1 MPGSGFG
8 CSPSPRPHRPLPRRV
23 PRAARREA
31 ASSLGRAGRCWKAAL
46 PCSTAASA
54 SQRFA
59 ASGCECARVYT
70 SIHACARMYVCVR
83 VRAGGGYVGACTH
96 VRGWV
101 RACDFVGVHGC
112 VHVIP
117 LFPKWWLQLPG
128 TTGPVYP
135 PPWSWSRAL
144 ELAGLGMG
152 KKKQRDR
159 NVGLSGNASLHR
171 GWMLPI
177 RVPMVSWLPGRT
189 LAPAALDAQREPRS
203 GEGPGQTPLPLRAGE
218 RAHDAFRHRHG
229 ARPRREAEKLGGGGT
244 YTGAWL
250 GAGGWG
256 GGVVRPGCLPPPWAP
271 APLLDP
277 RHPAPGPIV
286 RPRRSAGQDSFVRA
300 RQYFI
305 LTINQTHPGPRA
317 CL

>member
-1 MPGSGFG
+1 M
-8 CSPSPRPHRPLPRRV
+8 
-23 PRAARREA
+23 
-31 ASSLGRAGRCWKAAL
+31 
-46 PCSTAASA
+46 
-54 SQRFA
+54 
-59 ASGCECARVYT
+59 
-70 SIHACARMYVCVR
+70 
-83 VRAGGGYVGACTH
+83 GACTH

-117 LFPKWWLQLPG
+117 LFPKWWLQLPR

-177 RVPMVSWLPGRT
+177 RVPMLSWLPGRT

-218 RAHDAFRHRHG
+218 RAHDAFPHRHG
-229 ARPRREAEKLGGGGT
+229 ARPRRGAEKLGGGDIHWGLA
-244 YTGAWL
+244 GSWGL
-250 GAGGWG
+250 GRG
-256 GGVVRPGCLPPPWAP
+256 GG
-271 APLLDP
+271 
-277 RHPAPGPIV
+277 
-286 RPRRSAGQDSFVRA
+286 
-300 RQYFI
+300 
-305 LTINQTHPGPRA
+305 
-317 CL
+317 